1 MASLKIKSCA
11 WLLIPLLGV
20 GVASQVHAVSQSE
33 VDKLSKKCE
42 SLRQKELEPIRAQK
56 TQTCIEQQLRSKG
69 HCERYYTTYGNVGAS
84 SMGPTAGMFYDL
96 PECQSWIQAKEQLR
110 MSHSRVER

>member
-1 MASLKIKSCA
+1 MALRRGKSCS
-11 WLLIPLLGV
+11 WLLISLLGM
-20 GVASQVHAVSQSE
+20 GAASQVHAVSQSE

-42 SLRQKELEPIRAQK
+42 ALRQKELEPIRAQK

-84 SMGPTAGMFYDL
+84 SMGPTAGMFYNL
-96 PECQSWIQAKEQLR
+96 PECQDWIEAKEELR
-110 MSHSRVER
+110 RSHSRVER